1 MPSIDELEKS
11 LKAYIL
17 EEFLPD
23 EDEDDLTNDIEL
35 VSTGILDSVSVI
47 KVVAHIE
54 NFYNIKIQAHEASV
68 DNMNTIESMAA
79 LVSGK
84 LTD

>member
-1 MPSIDELEKS
+1 MPSIAEIEQA
-11 LKAYIL
+11 LKIYIL

-23 EDEDDLTNDIEL
+23 EDEEDLTNDIEL

-47 KVVAHIE
+47 KVVSHIE
-54 NFYNIKIQAHEASV
+54 NFYEIEIQAHEASV
-68 DNMNTIESMAA
+68 ENMNSIESMAA

-84 LTD
+84 LTA

>member
-1 MPSIDELEKS
+1 MPNIQEIKKS

-23 EDEDDLTNDIEL
+23 EDEEDLASDTEL

-54 NFYNIKIQAHEASV
+54 NSYNIKIQAHEASV

-79 LVSGK
+79 LVGGK
-84 LTD
+84 LSG

>member
-1 MPSIDELEKS
+1 MPTVDDTEKA
-11 LKAYIL
+11 LKTYIL

-23 EDEDDLTNDIEL
+23 EDEEDLTSDIEL

-54 NFYNIKIQAHEASV
+54 SFYNIKIQAHEASV

-79 LVSGK
+79 LISGK